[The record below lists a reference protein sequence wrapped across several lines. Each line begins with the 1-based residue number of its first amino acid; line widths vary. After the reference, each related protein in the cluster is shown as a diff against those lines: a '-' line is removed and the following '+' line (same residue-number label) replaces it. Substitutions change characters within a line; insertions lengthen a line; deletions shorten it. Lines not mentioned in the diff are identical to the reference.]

1 MVASPKLSRWFYE
14 YEARNDPLRPHSR
27 SQPIAP
33 PALARRRASAA
44 AARGAR
50 GKSLTDQQR
59 QTLIDLIRS
68 HPHSPSTVAEK
79 FQQATGRTVTKVTIF
94 QTKRKAIEADT
105 LQL

>member
-14 YEARNDPLRPHSR
+14 YEARNDPLPPHSR

-33 PALARRRASAA
+33 PARRPASAA
-44 AARGAR
+44 AARG
-50 GKSLTDQQR
+50 KPLTDQQR

-79 FQQATGRTVTKVTIF
+79 FQQATGRSVTTVTIF
-94 QTKRKAIEADT
+94 QTKRKAIEAGT